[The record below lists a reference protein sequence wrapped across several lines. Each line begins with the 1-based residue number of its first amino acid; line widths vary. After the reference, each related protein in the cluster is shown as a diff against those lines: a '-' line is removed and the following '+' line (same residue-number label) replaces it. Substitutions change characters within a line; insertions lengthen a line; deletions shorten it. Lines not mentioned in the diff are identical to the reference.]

1 MKETNNPDVALAWE
15 WIEELGAWVEENGL
29 CGYDRFDVKDHPLF
43 RSLQTVPLLRKLS
56 SGYSELFPKFTRWI
70 LRVKKTENPK
80 AHALMA
86 LGYLRLHSIEPEQGH
101 LEQAEKHLL
110 WLRSQR
116 VANIDGWAWGYPFAY
131 TGKGV
136 HVPANTPVSV
146 VTAIAGQAFSL
157 AYEMTQEEQ
166 YLSAILEIAEY
177 FTKELP
183 RWELKKG
190 GVCFGYALRG
200 DPRKVH
206 NANLLVAEFLYKV
219 SKITGEKKYQ
229 EIAQP
234 AFEFSVNAQNE
245 NGSWDYGYW
254 EKDDPSERELHQ
266 IVDNHHTGFVLRS
279 IFEIYKLNPEERIKE
294 RILKGFQFYATLFS
308 EFGQPYFTNK
318 RKWPVDIHACAEGIL
333 CPTVLSEVI
342 PAGHVLAVFV
352 LRWAWF
358 HMRNLKTGELYYRRY
373 PFFVSKITF
382 PRWGVAW
389 MFWAIAEYL
398 YHFHEVRE
406 RVERLKLQAIR
417 WIEPTTITGHTSN
430 SNSIEKIQ

>member
-1 MKETNNPDVALAWE
+1 MKETNNPDIALAWE
-15 WIEELGAWVEENGL
+15 WIEELNAWVETNGL

-43 RSLQTVPLLRKLS
+43 RSLQTVRILRKLS
-56 SGYSELFPKFTRWI
+56 SGYSELFPKLTRWL

-86 LGYLRLHSIEPEQGH
+86 LGYLRLHKIEPEQRH

-146 VTAIAGQAFSL
+146 VTAIAGQAFLS
-157 AYEMTQEEQ
+157 AYQITQEEQ
-166 YLSAILEIAEY
+166 YLSAILQIAEF
-177 FTKELP
+177 FTEELP
-183 RWELKKG
+183 RWTTKKG
-190 GVCFGYALRG
+190 ELCFGYALKG

-206 NANLLVAEFLYKV
+206 NANLLVTEYLYHL
-219 SKITGEKKYQ
+219 SNITGEKKYK
-229 EIAQP
+229 EMAQP
-234 AFEFSVNAQNE
+234 ALEFSLKAQNE
-245 NGSWDYGYW
+245 NGSWYYGYW
-254 EKDDPSERELHQ
+254 EEGDPSEKELHK
-266 IVDNHHTGFVLRS
+266 IIDNHHTGFVLRS
-279 IFEIYKLNPEERIKE
+279 IYEIYKLEPNEILKE
-294 RILKGFQFYATLFS
+294 KILKGFQYYATLFD
-308 EFGQPYFTNK
+308 EFGQPHFAENK
-318 RKWPVDIHACAEGIL
+318 KWPVDIHACAEGIL
-333 CPTVLSEVI
+333 CPSILAEVI
-342 PAGHVLAVFV
+342 PAAHVLAVFV

-389 MFWAIAEYL
+389 MFRAIAEYL
-398 YHFHEVRE
+398 SRFYEVKE
-406 RVERLKLQAIR
+406 RVERLKMQAIR
-417 WIEPTTITGHTSN
+417 WMEPTTLAGDISQSN
-430 SNSIEKIQ
+430 STEKTQ